1 MAIQQ
6 PATSHSQT
14 TTTEPSTSAVD
25 SITATPIINTSD
37 AVHTKPTTP
46 TKLTTPT
53 KPTPPSSPNRKRQRD
68 EDEPARLSRQR
79 IPDGQSSSCSR
90 ISQNVTPVNFLGHM
104 LPTAVVEHIISFLP
118 RDDILTI
125 TMHIL
130 VPYLQKEMSEKD
142 DRFHNFLNVPATGPL
157 TRVQKTMMQNLI
169 ANRENNK
176 DEDECIVIPQTTGGK
191 PKRFLRIP
199 KVQKNSKD
207 SVKRTRNQRSQYVEK
222 VEKAIAMSDGLHS
235 QRVNNISRDKV
246 GYAAAAE
253 EAGLKVVTRFSRET
267 VLSLRAIM
275 TLKMWR
281 TLKRVFTAEVGWDVF
296 GSVGELEKD
305 LKKMEFAYD
314 CGTVTSSTG
323 EVLHFVRVDSI
334 KEVVTQL
341 VNELRKAGEIVELD
355 NLKSDHLWLHAACD
369 KGGKSTKLILQ
380 VINQRSR
387 HSMDLTKL
395 IGYYEGKDNRVNL
408 EAVFGPLLKE
418 LQECCVNISLLELE
432 RPSIPPTSHRHSALV
447 NPDEN
452 SK

>member
-90 ISQNVTPVNFLGHM
+90 VSQNVTPVNFLGHM

-199 KVQKNSKD
+199 KVQKNS
-207 SVKRTRNQRSQYVEK
+207 NQQGFCQTYTKS
-222 VEKAIAMSDGLHS
+222 
-235 QRVNNISRDKV
+235 
-246 GYAAAAE
+246 
-253 EAGLKVVTRFSRET
+253 
-267 VLSLRAIM
+267 
-275 TLKMWR
+275 TLP
-281 TLKRVFTAEVGWDVF
+281 V
-296 GSVGELEKD
+296 
-305 LKKMEFAYD
+305 
-314 CGTVTSSTG
+314 CG
-323 EVLHFVRVDSI
+323 
-334 KEVVTQL
+334 
-341 VNELRKAGEIVELD
+341 
-355 NLKSDHLWLHAACD
+355 
-369 KGGKSTKLILQ
+369 KGG
-380 VINQRSR
+380 
-387 HSMDLTKL
+387 
-395 IGYYEGKDNRVNL
+395 EGDSHVRW
-408 EAVFGPLLKE
+408 
-418 LQECCVNISLLELE
+418 
-432 RPSIPPTSHRHSALV
+432 PTFTES
-447 NPDEN
+447 E
-452 SK
+452 